1 MAAVWL
7 LVKTLYRS
15 FSLTWSVAK
24 QISWNKG
31 KFLNEKS
38 VQSPQELFWYTD
50 MATTTS
56 CENDLLAIYNRKRL
70 EFTKM
75 SAFCSPVFHNAT
87 KNVAW
92 LEDDKNKGELHYI
105 TALSLLETVWALS
118 IQVWLPLPCL
128 TFSSI
133 FRSIEPLLLSF
144 SSPSMLV
151 RFRDSKLKFTEGGIR
166 EWYLYHVKSSCV
178 LCFHKLGHE
187 LWLELS
193 DTLAVVISRKC

>member
-7 LVKTLYRS
+7 HVETLYRS
-15 FSLTWSVAK
+15 FSLTWSVTK

-50 MATTTS
+50 MAATTS
-56 CENDLLAIYNRKRL
+56 CENDLLAIYDRKRL
-70 EFTKM
+70 EFAKM
-75 SAFCSPVFHNAT
+75 SAFCSPVFHHAT

-92 LEDDKNKGELHYI
+92 LDDDKNKSELHCI
-105 TALSLLETVWALS
+105 TELSLLETVSALS

-144 SSPSMLV
+144 SSLSMLV
-151 RFRDSKLKFTEGGIR
+151 RFRESIVKFIEGEMR
-166 EWYLYHVKSSCV
+166 E
-178 LCFHKLGHE
+178 
-187 LWLELS
+187 
-193 DTLAVVISRKC
+193 

>member
-1 MAAVWL
+1 
-7 LVKTLYRS
+7 
-15 FSLTWSVAK
+15 
-24 QISWNKG
+24 
-31 KFLNEKS
+31 
-38 VQSPQELFWYTD
+38 

-75 SAFCSPVFHNAT
+75 SAFCSPVFHHAT

-92 LEDDKNKGELHYI
+92 LEDDKNKGELHCI

-151 RFRDSKLKFTEGGIR
+151 RFRDSKLNLLR
-166 EWYLYHVKSSCV
+166 EELGSDTCIMSSLLVSCV
-178 LCFHKLGHE
+178 SISLATNCHWSWVT
-187 LWLELS
+187 LWRLS
-193 DTLAVVISRKC
+193 SAGNVSIPLWFVVA

>member
-7 LVKTLYRS
+7 HVETLYRS

-24 QISWNKG
+24 QISLNKG
-31 KFLNEKS
+31 KFSNEKS

-56 CENDLLAIYNRKRL
+56 CENDLLAIYDRKRL
-70 EFTKM
+70 AFAKM
-75 SAFCSPVFHNAT
+75 SAFCSPVFHHAT

-92 LEDDKNKGELHYI
+92 LEDGKNKGELHCI
-105 TALSLLETVWALS
+105 TELSLLETVWALS
-118 IQVWLPLPCL
+118 IQVWLPLPYL

-133 FRSIEPLLLSF
+133 FRSTEPLLLSF

-151 RFRDSKLKFTEGGIR
+151 RCRESMVKFTEGEMR
-166 EWYLYHVKSSCV
+166 E
-178 LCFHKLGHE
+178 
-187 LWLELS
+187 
-193 DTLAVVISRKC
+193 